1 MKLQFELT
9 NEQKFDSNYKNLKI
23 MGENNVFFRIFIL
36 LFCISNFDRPINILF
51 NTFFCIRWNVVF

>member
-23 MGENNVFFRIFIL
+23 MGGE
-36 LFCISNFDRPINILF
+36 
-51 NTFFCIRWNVVF
+51 

>member
-9 NEQKFDSNYKNLKI
+9 NEQKFDSNYENLKI

-36 LFCISNFDRPINILF
+36 LFCISDFDRPINILF
-51 NTFFCIRWNVVF
+51 NAFLYIRWNVIF

>member
-23 MGENNVFFRIFIL
+23 MGENNVFF
-36 LFCISNFDRPINILF
+36 
-51 NTFFCIRWNVVF
+51 